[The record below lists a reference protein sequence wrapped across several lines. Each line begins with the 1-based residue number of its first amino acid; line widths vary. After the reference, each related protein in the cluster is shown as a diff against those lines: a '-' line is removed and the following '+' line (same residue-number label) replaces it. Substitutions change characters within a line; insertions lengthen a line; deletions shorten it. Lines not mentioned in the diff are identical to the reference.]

1 MTDISLVS
9 LLQASVEKRRANK
22 REGLEKI
29 IALAEHKGSIKNNDV
44 ELLLHVS
51 DATATRYLEELVKS
65 DLLESVGP
73 QFQPEYRPKMP
84 QA

>member
-1 MTDISLVS
+1 MTDVPIAR
-9 LLQASVEKRRANK
+9 LQASVEKRRAKK

-29 IALAEHKGSIKNNDV
+29 IALAAHKGSIKNNDV

-51 DATATRYLEELVKS
+51 DATATRYLEELVKVGR
-65 DLLESVGP
+65 LERVGA
-73 QFQPEYRPKMP
+73 QHQPEYRLKTP